1 MLALTTVG
9 CQETP
14 MKNINQVKEKHET
27 KLMGTPGVV
36 GVAIG
41 EQNGKPCITVLVDG
55 GASKTAKFPSSLE
68 GFPVVVQ
75 QTGPIQAQPKN

>member
-1 MLALTTVG
+1 
-9 CQETP
+9 

-27 KLMGTPGVV
+27 ELMGTPGVV

-41 EQNGKPCITVLVDG
+41 EQNGKPCITVLVDSG
-55 GASKTAKFPSSLE
+55 VPNAGKVPRSLE

-75 QTGPIQAQPKN
+75 ETGPIQAQPKGLPR